1 MTENTTNKTP
11 LTFAQRSRLPRIST
25 AATLAQCLEN
35 VLPLGRYPYTYSADA
50 PCHTSHV
57 PGHGDSF
64 QFGDAV
70 DIDGNFIGG
79 LSLDCWGCI
88 KGEGGPGAARGMVE
102 RIEDKLGRGLQVR
115 WPAWDD
121 ADDADDNE
129 RTEEPGP
136 LRYKYGALEIPGHR
150 PPPRPAG
157 AATRRKVSRIRR
169 FGTQGPDT
177 LTLKDLQ
184 EMKVWA
190 VGRGAKKPWQQKSSG
205 GRPPWCFRQSL
216 AAKDGGMV
224 VARFGGDG
232 MQTLKVP
239 AWAPP
244 GTKPKRIPVRVIA
257 WENLEVTTAW
267 VNHRPHIAGILP
279 VLSLGGDEDNH
290 SPLDTMLI
298 DLDYHPDLDVNGVG
312 RAFRDALAETLAQA
326 GAPLFASS
334 SGNGFHCVVREDAT
348 FLREVAVTGTEVRY
362 PRNGDPDIGG
372 AAVVEMFPAGMKR
385 LVLLRW
391 EKPMFNTDPDTAIP
405 VVSRD
410 WLRGAILDARSKA
423 EGKPA
428 AAPPEWQKP
437 RETARQEANEP
448 AQEPQSAPWDPF
460 DDFQDA
466 FPGETP
472 QGAPEPA
479 PQEREETAPVAGNG
493 DTGETVETPREP
505 AAPAPAPVKAGRIP
519 GKGTDHEGMI
529 KHRGRWVFPYTE
541 VGH

>member
-1 MTENTTNKTP
+1 MTTNKTP

-35 VLPLGRYPYTYSADA
+35 VQPLGRYPYTYSADA

-102 RIEDKLGRGLQVR
+102 RIEDRLGRGLQVR

-121 ADDADDNE
+121 AVADDDADDNDNE
-129 RTEEPGP
+129 RTDEPGP

-190 VGRGAKKPWQQKSSG
+190 VGRGAKKPWQQKSTA

-290 SPLDTMLI
+290 SPLDTMII
-298 DLDYHPDLDVNGVG
+298 DLDYHPDLDVDGVG

-334 SGNGFHCVVREDAT
+334 SGNGFHCVVREDAD

-385 LVLLRW
+385 LVLLRR

-410 WLRGAILDARSKA
+410 WLRRAILDARSVA
-423 EGKPA
+423 EGKTA
-428 AAPPEWQKP
+428 TAPPEWGLTVQK
-437 RETARQEANEP
+437 EAS
-448 AQEPQSAPWDPF
+448 EPQSAPWSPF
-460 DDFQDA
+460 DDFQDI
-466 FPGETP
+466 FGGEKP
-472 QGAPEPA
+472 ENDAPE
-479 PQEREETAPVAGNG
+479 
-493 DTGETVETPREP
+493 
-505 AAPAPAPVKAGRIP
+505 APAPPTDGKENARVAATKEERPKEDTPKEDTPGRTAADVEREDKTAFTAAGTRSTMRGPIL
-519 GKGTDHEGMI
+519 DHQWWRKE
-529 KHRGRWVFPYTE
+529 H
-541 VGH
+541 